1 MMNLSPSITVLIL
14 LLASTPLAA
23 QQIYKHVDAQGKVT
37 YSSEPIKGGKK
48 IDLPPITTVKLP
60 KPSDLKSEQKPA
72 PTAASEADKAQRK
85 KQLQEAISAE
95 EKALEQAKIKRK
107 EDDVPELT
115 HSSKNVV
122 GKNGKPTTVTEIREN
137 PRAYEEKIKK
147 LDAAVT
153 EHEKKLAG
161 LKAELQT
168 LDTKP

>member
-1 MMNLSPSITVLIL
+1 MNLTPSIAVSIL
-14 LLASTPLAA
+14 LLASAPLAA
-23 QQIYKHVDAQGKVT
+23 QTIYKHVDAQGKVT
-37 YSSEPIKGGKK
+37 YSNEPIKGGKK
-48 IDLPPITTVKLP
+48 VDLPPLSTVTLP
-60 KPSDLKSEQKPA
+60 KPANLKPEQK
-72 PTAASEADKAQRK
+72 AASTPAIEAGKAQHK

-95 EKALEQAKIKRK
+95 EKALEQAKSKRK

-115 HSSKNVV
+115 HSSKTVV
-122 GKNGKPTTVTEIREN
+122 GKNGKPSTLTEIREN

-161 LKAELQT
+161 LKAELQN

>member
-1 MMNLSPSITVLIL
+1 MMNLSPTIAVSIL
-14 LLASTPLAA
+14 LLASSTLNA
-23 QQIYKHVDAQGKVT
+23 QPIYKHVDAQGKVT

-48 IDLPPITTVKLP
+48 VDLPPLTTVTLP
-60 KPSDLKSEQKPA
+60 KPADLKSEQKPA
-72 PTAASEADKAQRK
+72 STPAAEADKAQHK

-115 HSSKNVV
+115 HNSKTVI
-122 GKNGKPTTVTEIREN
+122 GKNGKPNTVTEIRDN

-147 LDAAVT
+147 LDAAIK

-161 LKAELQT
+161 LKAELQN
-168 LDTKP
+168 LDNKP